1 MSNDVR
7 DRRVGSALPQAA
19 LTALFVAALL
29 AGCSKSE
36 EPVVPSGGA
45 AASKSVAKAG
55 PEADLVAAVSTGT
68 DPAVANLR
76 FELQERPAV
85 GTPFHLHLVVSPLQD
100 VDKLQLT
107 FEVTPG
113 LELTDASPFFQLA
126 KVAAGEKQSHVLGVR
141 ATREGVFEVH
151 AIVTA
156 EAALGAATSTSTYSI
171 PVLVIPAAAPPK

>member
-1 MSNDVR
+1 MPMSNGVR

-19 LTALFVAALL
+19 LTALVMAALL

-36 EPVVPSGGA
+36 EPVVPTGGA
-45 AASKSVAKAG
+45 TASKAVAKPG

-85 GTPFHLHLVVSPLQD
+85 GAPFHLRLVVSPLQD

-113 LELTDASPFFQLA
+113 LELTDASPSLQLA
-126 KVAAGEKQSHVLGVR
+126 KVAAGENQSHVLGMR

-151 AIVTA
+151 AVVTT
-156 EAALGAATSTSTYSI
+156 EGALGTATSTYSI